1 MKKNESIPVGFHHD
15 EVIFGEVMNPC
26 IEYKTPTP
34 DGVKKLVVMEE
45 E

>member
-1 MKKNESIPVGFHHD
+1 
-15 EVIFGEVMNPC
+15 MNPC

-45 E
+45 EWTWISEGRGVDPGE